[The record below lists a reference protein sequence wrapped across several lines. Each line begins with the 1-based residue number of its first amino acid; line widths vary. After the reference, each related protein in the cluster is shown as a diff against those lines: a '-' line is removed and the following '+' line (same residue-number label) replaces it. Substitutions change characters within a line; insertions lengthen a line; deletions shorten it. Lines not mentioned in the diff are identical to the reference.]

1 MGRKV
6 AGATFLDGFVR
17 YAEVDR
23 YVGVAHGG
31 EAAAI
36 FRRRIAEITAGDPVR
51 SARPVATL
59 ATTALGGMAEI
70 GAVYLPD
77 PQTARF
83 AVGRRQAG
91 QRAARKS
98 GVSGKSVAVRVVP
111 GGGGGLTK

>member
-1 MGRKV
+1 MGRNV

-51 SARPVATL
+51 SARPVAPL
-59 ATTALGGMAEI
+59 APTALGGLAAI
-70 GAVYLPD
+70 GAGYSSEERRVG
-77 PQTARF
+77 QEGVKTGSARGTADH
-83 AVGRRQAG
+83 
-91 QRAARKS
+91 K
-98 GVSGKSVAVRVVP
+98 K
-111 GGGGGLTK
+111 KKKN